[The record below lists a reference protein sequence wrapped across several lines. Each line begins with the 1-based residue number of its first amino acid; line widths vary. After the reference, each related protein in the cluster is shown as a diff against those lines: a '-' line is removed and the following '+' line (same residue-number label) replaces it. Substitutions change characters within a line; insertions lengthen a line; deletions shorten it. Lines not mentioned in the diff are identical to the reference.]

1 MADRLQK
8 EIVIYVAFLDPE
20 FPEPEFAPRPDPT
33 PSRAAPTTGANPVNP
48 RSPRGSDLAVVHGFA
63 GPE

>member
-48 RSPRGSDLAVVHGFA
+48 PSP
-63 GPE
+63 